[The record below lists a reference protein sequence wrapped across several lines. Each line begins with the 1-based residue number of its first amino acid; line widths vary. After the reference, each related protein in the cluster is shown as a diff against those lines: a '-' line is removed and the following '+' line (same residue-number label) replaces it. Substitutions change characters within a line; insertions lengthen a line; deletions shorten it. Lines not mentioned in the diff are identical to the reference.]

1 MAKSASNN
9 SDKAKKN
16 LFNFTLAGLPELEHF
31 PDAATKQA
39 ALKAIEGSV
48 GWKEWLVGIGLVV
61 VVAVAVQF
69 LLRYLLRAQ
78 PITAL
83 HGELGDSLRIIL
95 TFAAAIGTIRF
106 LHRWGAGTFLRGK
119 LLEAG
124 VPVCLPCG
132 YLLRGLPAETT
143 KCPECGKAIDERA
156 RTLLSVPEADL
167 AIDSQER

>member
-1 MAKSASNN
+1 MTTRSA
-9 SDKAKKN
+9 DKPKKN

-48 GWKEWLVGIGLVV
+48 GWKDWLVSIGLVAA
-61 VVAVAVQF
+61 VAVAVQYG
-69 LLRYLLRAQ
+69 LRYLLRAQ

-95 TFAAAIGTIRF
+95 TVAAVILTIRF
-106 LHRWGAGTFLRGK
+106 LHRWGAGKFLRGK
-119 LLEAG
+119 LLEAS
-124 VPVCLPCG
+124 VPVCLHCG
-132 YLLRGLPAETT
+132 YLLRGLPAEAT

-156 RTLLSVPEADL
+156 RALMSDQTRQAD
-167 AIDSQER
+167 EF